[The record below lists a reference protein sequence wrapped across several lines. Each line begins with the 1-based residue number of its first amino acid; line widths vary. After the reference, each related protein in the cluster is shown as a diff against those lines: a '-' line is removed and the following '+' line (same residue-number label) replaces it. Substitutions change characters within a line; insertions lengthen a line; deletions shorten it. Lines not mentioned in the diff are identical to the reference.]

1 MPVVNLCITRP
12 RLVSPS
18 TVEHTLFTA
27 GRSGLLFIGFAA
39 LICGYPLILVCCAA
53 TAVRMAIQP
62 METIMAKNTEIL
74 LKQRPEDGKIGEH
87 LFEVVE
93 RDVPEPGDNEILV
106 KQTHMSLDPAM
117 LGWMTA
123 DEESYIPPVEL
134 GDVMRSSGVGKV
146 ITSNHPDFAEGDL
159 VMGMMGWREYLVSDG
174 KGLNKVQDGIDEE
187 TALCVFGLPGLTAT
201 QGLMNI
207 GKPQSG
213 ETLVVTGAAGS
224 VGSIVGQIAKADG
237 LRVIGVVGS
246 DEKADW
252 ITNELGFDGAI
263 NYKKDDL
270 AQKLESL
277 TPDRVNIYFE
287 NTGGEIQKHVVNRM
301 AEHGR
306 VVVCGMIADYQADEP
321 SPGPNWLPLIKKR
334 VMIQGFAMPDHLHKA
349 SELVG
354 QLAPYVQKG
363 QIQYRSHVIEGL
375 TSAMEGLNL
384 LFEGKNKGKLLVK
397 L

>member
-1 MPVVNLCITRP
+1 M
-12 RLVSPS
+12 S
-18 TVEHTLFTA
+18 
-27 GRSGLLFIGFAA
+27 
-39 LICGYPLILVCCAA
+39 
-53 TAVRMAIQP
+53 Q
-62 METIMAKNTEIL
+62 NTEIL
-74 LKQRPEDGKIGEH
+74 LKQRPDDGNIGEH
-87 LFEVVE
+87 LFEVVNK
-93 RDVPEPGDNEILV
+93 DVPSAGANEILV
-106 KQTHMSLDPAM
+106 KQTYMSLDPAM

-134 GDVMRSSGVGKV
+134 NDVMRSSGVGKV
-146 ITSNHPDFAEGDL
+146 IESNHPDFAEGDL
-159 VMGMMGWREYLVSDG
+159 VMGMMGWREYVVSDG
-174 KGLNKVQDGIDEE
+174 KGLNKLQQGIDEE

-246 DEKADW
+246 DEKANW
-252 ITNELGFDGAI
+252 IIDELGFDGAI
-263 NYKKDDL
+263 NYKTDDL
-270 AQKLESL
+270 QAKLEEL
-277 TPDRVNIYFE
+277 TPDRINLYFE
-287 NTGGEIQKHVVNRM
+287 NTGGEIQHHVINRM

-306 VVVCGMIADYQADEP
+306 VVVCGMIADYQKDEP
-321 SPGPNWLPLIKKR
+321 APGPSWLPLIKKR
-334 VMIQGFAMPDHLHKA
+334 VMIQGFAMPDHLHK
-349 SELVG
+349 SKELTE

-363 QIQYRSHVIEGL
+363 QIKYRSHIIEGL

-384 LFEGKNKGKLLVK
+384 LFEGKNKGKLMVK